1 MYNLVRDSR
10 IKGVNMKILVIVVV
24 IAVAVW
30 AYMNVD
36 FANVKNEAQNDAM
49 NAVKN
54 EKTIKKFID
63 SDQQGKNQ
71 LNNTMKQIQ

>member
-1 MYNLVRDSR
+1 
-10 IKGVNMKILVIVVV
+10 MKFLVIVVV

-36 FANVKNEAQNDAM
+36 FANLKNEAQNDAM

-54 EKTIKKFID
+54 EKTIKKFLD
-63 SDQQGKNQ
+63 SDKHGKDQ
-71 LNNTMKQIQ
+71 LNNTMQEIQ

>member
-1 MYNLVRDSR
+1 
-10 IKGVNMKILVIVVV
+10 MKFLVIVVV

-36 FANVKNEAQNDAM
+36 FANLKNEAQNDAM

-54 EKTIKKFID
+54 EKTIKKFLD
-63 SDQQGKNQ
+63 SDKQGKDQ
-71 LNNTMKQIQ
+71 LNNTMQEIQ

>member
-1 MYNLVRDSR
+1 
-10 IKGVNMKILVIVVV
+10 MKILVIVVV

>member
-1 MYNLVRDSR
+1 
-10 IKGVNMKILVIVVV
+10 MKILVMVVV

-30 AYMNVD
+30 VYMNVD